1 MRLKLDENLGRSVL
15 RLFEEAGH
23 DVTTVSNQHLNGA
36 PDMELLELCGREER
50 CLVSL
55 DLDFSNPILFRP
67 SDYAGIA
74 VLRLPR
80 KPGYSDLLDATHTLI
95 GGLARRAIIG
105 RLWVIQRGRI
115 REHQQESAERQ
126 EQE

>member
-23 DVTTVSNQHLNGA
+23 DVVTVSSQQMNGA
-36 PDMELLELCGREER
+36 PDREVIETCGGEKR

-55 DLDFSNPILFRP
+55 DLDFSNPIVFRP

-80 KPGYSDLLDATHTLI
+80 KPGHADLIDAARTLI
-95 GGLARRAIIG
+95 AGLAGREIG
-105 RLWVIQRGRI
+105 GKLWVIQRGRI
-115 REHQQESAERQ
+115 REHQEERFDLD
-126 EQE
+126 